1 MTAPTPFPDSALG
14 RFREA
19 VRTSGTAGRLAG
31 PERSAARGHDTLDW
45 PHPAAAPLVLLLES
59 EDEIRAALDLARRE
73 KLSIHPVS
81 SGHNW
86 GYGTARPASADTR
99 VLFDLSP
106 MKRILAFDP
115 DLGVITVEPGVTQG
129 QLEAYLAGRGA
140 EFMVPTTGA
149 GPDCS
154 LVGNALE
161 RGYGMT
167 PVADHFQAVLGL
179 TAVLADGSLYRS
191 PFPGASPDQTGPAG
205 YRWGSGPYLDG
216 LFSQNGGAVVTS
228 LTLQLMPRPAAVEMF
243 VFWLKDDAD
252 LERTIAAMRGLLT
265 RSGLS
270 IGGINLMNAARV
282 GALAGEAALKGAPW
296 IGTGVVYGDTGVVR
310 AGRKVLRRALK
321 PVAARL
327 AFVNSQRLRLAETLA
342 RLPFIG
348 RSLSPVVAPVR
359 SAYRMLAG
367 HPGEFALALAYGAA
381 PRAMPHSRRDPARD
395 GCGLLWYAPIV
406 PMEGRAARRYIDMVA
421 RICAAHGFAAP
432 ITFSTLS
439 VSAFDSTVPLLFPRD
454 RENSDRALA
463 CLRALIAEGR
473 RLGFPPYRFHSGLMD
488 EATAGNDAYWQLAG
502 RVQSALDPDG
512 LISPGRYRRRPPAD
526 ALAPLLQETLA

>member
-1 MTAPTPFPDSALG
+1 MRPLPSPDTALE
-14 RFREA
+14 RFRLA
-19 VRTSGTAGRLAG
+19 VRESGKAGRLGDAASVDA
-31 PERSAARGHDTLDW
+31 RSHDTLQW
-45 PHPAAAPLVLLLES
+45 ASTAAAPLVLRLET
-59 EDEIRAALDLARRE
+59 EGEIQAALRLARRE
-73 KLSIHPVS
+73 GVSVHPIS

-86 GYGTARPASADTR
+86 GYGTARPSSPETR
-99 VLFDLSP
+99 VLFDLSG
-106 MKRILAFDP
+106 MARILDFDP

-129 QLEAYLAGRGA
+129 QLDAFLAERRA
-140 EFMVPTTGA
+140 DFMVPTTGA
-149 GPDCS
+149 GPACS

-179 TAVLADGSLYRS
+179 TAILADGSLYRS
-191 PFPGASPDQTGPAG
+191 PFLRASPEQSSPAV

-243 VFWLKDDAD
+243 VFWLKADAD
-252 LERTIAAMRGLLT
+252 LERTIDTMRRILT
-265 RSGLS
+265 RSGLT

-282 GALAGEAALKGAPW
+282 GALAGDAALKGAPW
-296 IGTGVVYGDTGVVR
+296 IGTGVVYGETRVVR
-310 AGRKVLRRALK
+310 AGRSVLRQALK
-321 PVAARL
+321 PVAARM
-327 AFVNSQRLRLAETLA
+327 AFVNGARLRLAETLA
-342 RLPFIG
+342 RLPLVG
-348 RSLSPVVAPVR
+348 RSLAPLVAPV
-359 SAYRMLAG
+359 SAAYRMLAG
-367 HPGEFALALAYGAA
+367 HPGEFALALAYGGA
-381 PRAMPHSRRDPARD
+381 PAAMPHSGRDPARD

-406 PMEGRAARRYIDMVA
+406 PIEGNAARRYIEMVSK
-421 RICAAHGFAAP
+421 ICNAHGFAAP

-439 VSAFDSTVPLLFPRD
+439 ASAFDSTVPLLFPRD

-488 EATAGNDAYWQLAG
+488 EATAGNDAYWQMAEK
-502 RVQSALDPDG
+502 VQSAIDPDG
-512 LISPGRYRRRPPAD
+512 LISPGRYRRRAATD